1 MGRYHVLGVVVANVL
16 FAGIVCACLRA
27 RCGISC
33 VCVCEDGYVDVLMDL
48 WMCVWIDVYIL
59 THTHGC
65 VCSVV

>member
-33 VCVCEDGYVDVLMDL
+33 VCVFVRMDM
-48 WMCVWIDVYIL
+48 WMY
-59 THTHGC
+59 
-65 VCSVV
+65 